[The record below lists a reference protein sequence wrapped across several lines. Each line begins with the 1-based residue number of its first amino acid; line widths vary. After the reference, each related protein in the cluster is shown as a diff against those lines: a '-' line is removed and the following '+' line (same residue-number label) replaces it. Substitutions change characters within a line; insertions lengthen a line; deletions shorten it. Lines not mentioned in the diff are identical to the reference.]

1 MKLEVSTQASPPM
14 PKTAMPA
21 SLSASSSAPALASV
35 DGRKQNTG
43 VPTVASVQ
51 AAGPASEEDL
61 SRAVDDIN
69 KSVQFLSNGLV
80 FSVDESSKRQ
90 IVKVVD
96 SHTNE
101 VIRQFPTEQALQ
113 LAKVLDQVL
122 GKLLNEKA

>member
-1 MKLEVSTQASPPM
+1 MKFDVSSQVSTQM
-14 PKTAMPA
+14 PKSVMPA
-21 SLSASSSAPALASV
+21 LTPAVAAVESRKPSATVAPA
-35 DGRKQNTG
+35 
-43 VPTVASVQ
+43 Q
-51 AAGPASEEDL
+51 AVGQVSQEDL
-61 SRAVDDIN
+61 SQAVNDIN
-69 KSVQFLSNGLV
+69 KSLQFLANGLV
-80 FSVDESSKRQ
+80 FSVDDSSKRQ

>member
-1 MKLEVSTQASPPM
+1 MKFDVSSQVSTQM
-14 PKTAMPA
+14 PKSVMPA
-21 SLSASSSAPALASV
+21 FVPAVAAVESRKQSGAAGAVAPA
-35 DGRKQNTG
+35 
-43 VPTVASVQ
+43 Q
-51 AAGPASEEDL
+51 AVGQVSQEDL
-61 SRAVDDIN
+61 SQAVNDIN
-69 KSVQFLSNGLV
+69 KSLQFLANGLV
-80 FSVDESSKRQ
+80 FSVDDSSKRQ

>member
-1 MKLEVSTQASPPM
+1 MKFEVAGQVSPQM
-14 PKTAMPA
+14 AKSVMSALTPA
-21 SLSASSSAPALASV
+21 
-35 DGRKQNTG
+35 
-43 VPTVASVQ
+43 VASVEARTQRAATAVPAVAPVQ
-51 AAGPASEEDL
+51 AVGQVSQEDL
-61 SRAVDDIN
+61 SQAVNDIN
-69 KSVQFLSNGLV
+69 KSLQFLANGLV
-80 FSVDESSKRQ
+80 FSVDDSSKRQ

>member
-1 MKLEVSTQASPPM
+1 MKFEVSSPISPQM
-14 PKTAMPA
+14 SKSVMPA
-21 SLSASSSAPALASV
+21 FVPAAEV
-35 DGRKQNTG
+35 RKQSTG
-43 VPTVASVQ
+43 VPSVATVQ
-51 AAGPASEEDL
+51 AAGQVSQEDL
-61 SRAVDDIN
+61 SQAVDDIN
-69 KSVQFLSNGLV
+69 KSLQFLANGLV

-101 VIRQFPTEQALQ
+101 ILRQFPTEQALQ